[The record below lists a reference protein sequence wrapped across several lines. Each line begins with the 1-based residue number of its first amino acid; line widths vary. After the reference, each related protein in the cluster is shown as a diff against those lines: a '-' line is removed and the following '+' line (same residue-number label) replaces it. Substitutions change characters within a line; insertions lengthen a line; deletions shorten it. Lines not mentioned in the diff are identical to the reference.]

1 MKSEISSAELEL
13 LKLLAVEFERLGF
26 RWYVMGAQAALFH
39 GAQRSTND
47 IDITVLD
54 ALNRRAEL
62 VGLLRSVGCT
72 LRVDDDDFHART
84 RVIPAQLSEGLGLDV
99 VLGADPLEEQF
110 AARAARVEVDGVS
123 LNIASAEDVIVMKLL
138 AGRPRDLGD
147 VSEVVRAA
155 RALDLKYLRGLLAL
169 LEEGLGRDDLLEPLE
184 HALRAYNG
192 T

>member
-13 LKLLAVEFERLGF
+13 LKQLSSEFERLGF

-47 IDITVLD
+47 VDITVLD
-54 ALNRRAEL
+54 ALDRRREL
-62 VGLLRSVGCT
+62 VGALRSAGCE

-84 RVIPAQLSEGLGLDV
+84 RVIPAQLSDGLGLDV

-147 VSEVVRAA
+147 VSEMVRAA

-169 LEEGLGRDDLLEPLE
+169 LEEGLARNDLLEPLE
-184 HALRAYNG
+184 HALRAYDG